1 MKWPMWYAHIDGY
14 VHKVGNTK
22 DDLIAWLMGG
32 HSADN
37 YAWGRTKAEAI
48 NEAKSI
54 FGNDWEVDQ

>member
-1 MKWPMWYAHIDGY
+1 MKWPMWYAHIDGF

-22 DDLIAWLMGG
+22 DDLIHFLMGG

-48 NEAKSI
+48 ELGKAV
-54 FGNDWEVDQ
+54 FGKDWVLEE